1 MEDLEILTLKSRFAK
16 LQRMFVVVG
25 VLLVVFFALV
35 SNAVVSL
42 IPQFERIFSDM
53 LGDVPLPQM
62 TQMVLR
68 LPYFFNGLG
77 RFLLTAILPIG
88 AIVFLLLN
96 REKPIAWGIT
106 ISVIVFLMILIIVI
120 PTAMLMPMMTIITEM
135 DSGV

>member
-1 MEDLEILTLKSRFAK
+1 
-16 LQRMFVVVG
+16 MFVVVG